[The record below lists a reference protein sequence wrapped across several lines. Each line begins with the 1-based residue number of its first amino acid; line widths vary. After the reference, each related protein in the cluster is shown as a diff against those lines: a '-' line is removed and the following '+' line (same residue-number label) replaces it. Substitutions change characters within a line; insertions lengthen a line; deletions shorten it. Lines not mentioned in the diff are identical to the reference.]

1 MKLPR
6 PITAGL
12 ALVAALAI
20 APASSGL
27 AASSVPAAAG
37 HSTAKAGKTLRVGR
51 VTLHPCKLGVGRAT
65 WCGSLRTHITAS
77 APASHRLK
85 VSFGWVPASAP
96 PKGGAHTVLAQEGGP
111 GYPSTG
117 TAPDY
122 AAMLGPTL
130 KTHNLL
136 VVDQRGTGSSALI
149 RCEALQRLGNLTS
162 TPKFRRDVAS
172 CGAKLGQRSDL
183 YSTAHVAQDLA
194 AIIQALRVGP
204 VDYYGDSYGT
214 YLGQSLLARYPA
226 LLRSVTLDSAYE
238 ARGLDPWYRT
248 TMTTARTAFD
258 AVCSRSPACHR
269 AAPGQGW
276 HVITKLAHRLK
287 HHSFSGFP
295 VGLDAHR
302 HQVHVNLTSLVNLVN
317 DAGYDYQPYRDLGAA
332 ARAFL
337 QHGDKAPL
345 LRLWAQ
351 DVGWD
356 DGDYVASPAT
366 YSDGDYLAVGCTDYP
381 QLFSMR
387 STRAQRV
394 HQLATSVAAL
404 PAATFA
410 PFSVKRWMSMQ
421 PYTEAYNACLDW
433 PAPTHKTLPPV
444 PRGPMDRTHVP
455 VLILNGGLDSLTPA
469 AGGAHIAAQIGS
481 AARAIM
487 VPNTVH
493 LVALDNPHPCG
504 ARLVRR
510 FIADPGKLHSMRVG
524 CIHSVPA
531 IDAIG
536 TYPRTVDK
544 AQPGTGHAPLRARRL
559 ASVAT
564 AAVGDAAI
572 RFYFVDGLRDQGLR
586 GGRIRYTRSHK
597 RWIAHLHGVRWTVD
611 STVNGT
617 VRFPENGLSG
627 VAHVTIA
634 TKHQHVKCVI
644 RWSATRHARLATVHL
659 AGHVVDVPSP

>member
-1 MKLPR
+1 VKLSP
-6 PITAGL
+6 PIIVGI
-12 ALVAALAI
+12 ALVTAVAI
-20 APASSGL
+20 GPASSGH
-27 AASSVPAAAG
+27 ASGSQPAAAG
-37 HSTAKAGKTLRVGR
+37 HSHAKTLRVGR
-51 VTLHPCKLGVGRAT
+51 VTLHSCRLGVGRPT
-65 WCGSLRTHITAS
+65 WCGSLPIHIAS
-77 APASHRLK
+77 FAPADHKLT
-85 VSFGWVPASAP
+85 VSFAWVPATAP
-96 PKGGAHTVLAQEGGP
+96 PHGGAHTVLAQEGGP

-130 KTHNLL
+130 TTHNLL
-136 VVDQRGTGSSALI
+136 VVDQRGTGSSSLI
-149 RCEALQRLGNLTS
+149 RCAALQHLGNLTS
-162 TPKFRRDVAS
+162 TPKFRHAVAG
-172 CGAKLGQRSDL
+172 CGAKLGERSDL
-183 YSTAHVAQDLA
+183 YSTAHVAEDLA
-194 AIIQALRVGP
+194 VIIGALRVGP

-214 YLGQSLLARYPA
+214 YLGQSLLARFPG

-248 TMTTARTAFD
+248 TVTTARQAFD
-258 AVCSRSPACHR
+258 AVCHRSPACR
-269 AAPGQGW
+269 SAAPGRQW
-276 HVITKLAHRLK
+276 RLITKLAHRLR
-287 HHSFSGFP
+287 HHPFSGYP

-302 HQVHVNLTSLVNLVN
+302 HLVHVNLTTLVNLVN

-332 ARAFL
+332 ARAYL
-337 QHGDKAPL
+337 HHGDKAPL

-356 DGDYVASPAT
+356 DGDYVAAPTT
-366 YSDGDYLAVGCTDYP
+366 YSDGDYYAVACTDYP

-387 STRAQRV
+387 STRAQRAR
-394 HQLATSVAAL
+394 QLATSEAAI
-404 PAATFA
+404 PARTFA
-410 PFSVKRWMSMQ
+410 PFSVKRWMSVQ

-433 PAPTHKTLPPV
+433 PAPRHKALPPV
-444 PRGPMDRTHVP
+444 PTGSMDRTHVP

-481 AARAIM
+481 AARAIV

-510 FIADPGKLHSMRVG
+510 FIADPGKLHSMRAG

-536 TYPRTVDK
+536 TYPRTVNK
-544 AQPGTGHAPLRARRL
+544 AQPGTGHAPLRARKL

-564 AAVGDAAI
+564 AAVGDAAV
-572 RFYFVDGLRDQGLR
+572 RFDFVDGLHDLGMR
-586 GGRIRYTRSHK
+586 GGKIRYSPSHG
-597 RWIAHLHGVRWTVD
+597 RWVAHLHNVRWTVD
-611 STVNGT
+611 STVTGT

-627 VAHVTIA
+627 VAHVRIA
-634 TKHQHVKCVI
+634 TKHQSVRCVI

>member
-1 MKLPR
+1 VKLSR

-20 APASSGL
+20 VPASSGQ
-27 AASSVPAAAG
+27 ASGSQRPAAG
-37 HSTAKAGKTLRVGR
+37 HSAAKTLRVGSL
-51 VTLHPCKLGVGRAT
+51 TLHSCHLGVGRAT
-65 WCGSLRTHITAS
+65 WCGSMRLGIAASTHAGYKLTVAF
-77 APASHRLK
+77 A
-85 VSFGWVPASAP
+85 WVPATAP
-96 PKGGAHTVLAQEGGP
+96 PSGGAHTVLAQEGGP

-136 VVDQRGTGSSALI
+136 VVDQRGTGSSTLI

-162 TPKFRRDVAS
+162 TPKFRRAVAA
-172 CGAKLGQRSDL
+172 CGAQLGQRSDL
-183 YSTAHVAQDLA
+183 YSTAHVAEDLA
-194 AIIQALRVGP
+194 AIIRALRVGP

-214 YLGQSLLARYPA
+214 YLGQSMLARFPG

-238 ARGLDPWYRT
+238 ARDLDPWYRT
-248 TMTTARTAFD
+248 TVTTARRAFD
-258 AVCSRSPACHR
+258 AVCRRSPACR
-269 AAPGQGW
+269 SAAPGRQW
-276 HVITKLAHRLK
+276 HVITQLAHRLK
-287 HHSFSGFP
+287 HHPFSGNP

-302 HQVHVNLTSLVNLVN
+302 HLVHVNLTTLVNLVN

-332 ARAFL
+332 ARALL

-351 DVGWD
+351 DIGWD
-356 DGDYVASPAT
+356 DSDYVAAATT
-366 YSDGDYLAVGCTDYP
+366 YSDADYYAVACTDYP
-381 QLFSMR
+381 QLFNMQSN
-387 STRAQRV
+387 RAQRV
-394 HQLATSVAAL
+394 RQLATSEAAI
-404 PAATFA
+404 PARTFA
-410 PFSVKRWMSMQ
+410 PFSIKRWMAMQ
-421 PYTEAYNACLDW
+421 PYTEAYDACLDW
-433 PAPTHKTLPPV
+433 PAPTHKALPPV
-444 PRGPMDRTHVP
+444 PSGPMDRTHVP
-455 VLILNGGLDSLTPA
+455 VLILNGGLDLLTPA

-481 AARAIM
+481 AARAIV

-510 FIADPGKLHSMRVG
+510 FIADPGTLHSMRVG

-536 TYPRTVDK
+536 SYPRIVDK
-544 AQPGTGHAPLRARRL
+544 AQPGTGHASLQVRRL

-572 RFYFVDGLRDQGLR
+572 RFDFVDGRRDKGLR
-586 GGRIRYTRSHK
+586 GGRIHYTRSHK
-597 RWIAHLHGVRWTVD
+597 RWVAHLHGVRWTAD
-611 STVNGT
+611 STVNGA

-627 VAHVTIA
+627 VAHVTIS
-634 TKHQHVKCVI
+634 TKHQHVRCVI
-644 RWSATRHARLATVHL
+644 RWSATRHKRLATVHL